1 MKGNGKIFLSFC
13 LNAYGVDVAS
23 RVQKLTGFK
32 KAQVVTSP
40 TNQSFARISYNIVY
54 MEIATINA
62 RKTNSA
68 KCSVGI
74 GVGD

>member
-32 KAQVVTSP
+32 KAQVS
-40 TNQSFARISYNIVY
+40 NLS
-54 MEIATINA
+54 
-62 RKTNSA
+62 
-68 KCSVGI
+68 
-74 GVGD
+74 D